1 MALTADEVRHIA
13 RLARVALSD
22 EEVERMREQLSGIL
36 DHFAVLNDVDTE
48 GVPPTA
54 QSLDLANVER
64 EDAPRPSA
72 SPDEVL
78 ANVPRR
84 EGDYLRVRA
93 VLDT

>member
-13 RLARVALSD
+13 RLARVALSED
-22 EEVERMREQLSGIL
+22 EVERMRVQLSGIL
-36 DHFAVLNDVDTE
+36 DQFAVLNDIDTE

-64 EDAPRPSA
+64 ADEPRPSA
-72 SPDEVL
+72 STEDVL
-78 ANVPRR
+78 ANAPRR
-84 EGDYLRVRA
+84 EDDYIRVRA